1 MLVSSPVLLGD
12 PFPPP
17 GLSESPGVEM
27 AELGTRDSPCDSHS
41 PCRCGTSLGIFSD
54 TELSP
59 GVLGDPPA
67 LQLAV
72 GACVPGYP
80 FLKGLPFRPLGV
92 EVVTGPS
99 P

>member
-1 MLVSSPVLLGD
+1 
-12 PFPPP
+12 
-17 GLSESPGVEM
+17 M
-27 AELGTRDSPCDSHS
+27 AELGTRDSPRDSHS

-59 GVLGDPPA
+59 GMLGDPPA
-67 LQLAV
+67 PQLAA